1 MAILFVYFL
10 WFSLNKKK
18 KKKKKLM
25 NKRKGWV
32 EKASSYVSYMEGYI
46 YIYAATSFIWMGI

>member
-1 MAILFVYFL
+1 
-10 WFSLNKKK
+10 
-18 KKKKKLM
+18 M